1 MEETKNLGV
10 FSALGYEDY
19 DAGEFSTYWFITNI
33 DKIEQTRKYGK
44 TPFNPTFSKVKA
56 WVWRNYQKIRAEKL
70 TLEQQEELMIA
81 EGVITREDI

>member
-1 MEETKNLGV
+1 MAETKNLGV
-10 FSALGYEDY
+10 FSAMGFEDY
-19 DAGEFSTYWFITNI
+19 DCGEFYSAWRTCNSE
-33 DKIEQTRKYGK
+33 KIKTRKYGK

-56 WVWRNYQKIRAEKL
+56 WVWKNYQKIRAEKL